1 MYHVLEFNNVCS
13 NSLFIIVEVLW
24 KVFKKWRLK
33 VYETVKKSTIISI
46 ATKSDI
52 GTTERKQRKA
62 KFKTKKK
69 VRIVTL
75 LLSQCKA
82 LNLMVKL
89 DLMHSLEPRQLD

>member
-69 VRIVTL
+69 KYV
-75 LLSQCKA
+75 
-82 LNLMVKL
+82 
-89 DLMHSLEPRQLD
+89 

>member
-33 VYETVKKSTIISI
+33 VYETVKKSIIISI

-69 VRIVTL
+69 STYSNITSVPMQSFKFNGEIG
-75 LLSQCKA
+75 
-82 LNLMVKL
+82 LNA
-89 DLMHSLEPRQLD
+89 